1 MNILIHGT
9 LLNPGGIS
17 HHTKEFSKFLS
28 KYHNVKI
35 RNFNI
40 PFSWTNYTGPDVYK
54 NLDELDDIHHK
65 MLYQQSLR
73 DSNDNLIDFPLSGY
87 DEFFKPDFHLI
98 MAEANHYYH
107 YQDYDKPVIVYF
119 PWETTKLNDA
129 FLEKL
134 KNVDYIWVPSEWQL
148 NVLKE
153 NGVNPEKIKVVP
165 EGVDPIKYNPINTN
179 NKKLRILHIG
189 TWEYRKSSYEI
200 INAFLNVF
208 GDSDNVEFRIGVNN
222 KFRKQDGPL
231 ETFRKFGLPIQ
242 KNIVFLDTLYE
253 EDYINEIQNADVY
266 VSCARSEGWNLPLI
280 QSLACGVPSIYSKC
294 GGQLEFTKEN
304 IGVGINII
312 GEEPAQKIIKINGNK
327 WNWDLYTHIGGNL
340 YLPDYQ
346 HFENELKNL
355 YNSWLNGKYDTYKKQ
370 ALLDSVFITK
380 NFNWNKIAENATN
393 ILNKYMEEKNNK
405 NKIYYLIHSVSFGD
419 TLAATPTLR
428 YLSQSHN
435 QKINVVSHKKH
446 IFKNNPYVN
455 DCLSFNEFNDLDIL
469 DIIKYESFTY
479 AGRQD
484 NNGIEKKFS
493 HIDTRQ
499 LHAID
504 LGFQLM
510 PHQME
515 YDYNPDYVE
524 LEYDLP
530 EKYVVCH
537 ITQNW
542 ANRTWDTKNWQRLIN
557 WLSENKI
564 FTILIGQDHSEKLHD
579 SISIDP
585 LIKACPKLENLYGL
599 DLTNKIELEEMYQV
613 IKSSFVIVTM
623 DTGPLHIAGCTD
635 THILQLGS
643 ATNPL
648 LRIPYRNNTQNY
660 KYDFVGGSC
669 NIFCNSDL
677 KYNVKEWGHIN
688 SIAPLTDCAENKP
701 TFECHP
707 HVDKVIDK
715 LKEII
720 KFQEEN
726 KYLEFF
732 ELLPDNDED
741 RINFNFKKTTNDVVS
756 IVVKDVTT
764 GLLRDEYTNKC
775 VRQEDGY
782 FWWTPMPGKIKNLG
796 DVDLYFYL
804 NGIQQGKKR
813 LYYDGGLDLNIN
825 GEKYKL
831 DYLDGHDYPT
841 FWEIFIHC
849 EYDKEPLCVVE
860 EGDVVLDIGANKGFF
875 TLDALQKGA
884 SKVYS
889 VEPVKHSYE
898 QIKKLLNDF
907 PNVEPINKAI
917 SETNGTITMFVDS
930 DASASNCVTSHGH
943 IFGRDSNKVEVESV
957 NINTLIEQINE
968 KINFMKVDCEG
979 SELELFKTISEK
991 NLKNIDK
998 LVIETHGDEI
1008 DKFVYDSIISNNF
1021 RVYRHN
1027 NILFA
1032 VNEN

>member
-1 MNILIHGT
+1 MMN
-9 LLNPGGIS
+9 
-17 HHTKEFSKFLS
+17 
-28 KYHNVKI
+28 
-35 RNFNI
+35 
-40 PFSWTNYTGPDVYK
+40 
-54 NLDELDDIHHK
+54 
-65 MLYQQSLR
+65 
-73 DSNDNLIDFPLSGY
+73 
-87 DEFFKPDFHLI
+87 
-98 MAEANHYYH
+98 
-107 YQDYDKPVIVYF
+107 
-119 PWETTKLNDA
+119 
-129 FLEKL
+129 
-134 KNVDYIWVPSEWQL
+134 
-148 NVLKE
+148 
-153 NGVNPEKIKVVP
+153 
-165 EGVDPIKYNPINTN
+165 
-179 NKKLRILHIG
+179 
-189 TWEYRKSSYEI
+189 
-200 INAFLNVF
+200 
-208 GDSDNVEFRIGVNN
+208 
-222 KFRKQDGPL
+222 KQ
-231 ETFRKFGLPIQ
+231 
-242 KNIVFLDTLYE
+242 
-253 EDYINEIQNADVY
+253 
-266 VSCARSEGWNLPLI
+266 
-280 QSLACGVPSIYSKC
+280 
-294 GGQLEFTKEN
+294 
-304 IGVGINII
+304 
-312 GEEPAQKIIKINGNK
+312 
-327 WNWDLYTHIGGNL
+327 
-340 YLPDYQ
+340 
-346 HFENELKNL
+346 
-355 YNSWLNGKYDTYKKQ
+355 
-370 ALLDSVFITK
+370 
-380 NFNWNKIAENATN
+380 
-393 ILNKYMEEKNNK
+393 
-405 NKIYYLIHSVSFGD
+405 IYYLIHSVSFGD

-455 DCLSFNEFNDLDIL
+455 DCLSFNEFNDLDIP

-530 EKYVVCH
+530 KKYVVCH

-613 IKSSFVIVTM
+613 IKSSSVIVTM

-688 SIAPLTDCAENKP
+688 SVAPLTDCAENKP

-741 RINFNFKKTTNDVVS
+741 RINFNFKKITNDVVS

-764 GLLRDEYTNKC
+764 GLLRDRYTDQC
-775 VRQEDGY
+775 TRSDDGHY
-782 FWWTPMPGKIKNLG
+782 WWVPAPGRIKNLG
-796 DVDLYFYL
+796 DIDLYFYL
-804 NGIQQGKKR
+804 NDEPQGKKR
-813 LYYDGGLDLNIN
+813 LCYDGGLDLTIN
-825 GEKYKL
+825 GEKYAL
-831 DYLDGHDYPT
+831 DYLDGHDYST
-841 FWEIFIHC
+841 FWEIFIHR

-930 DASASNCVTSHGH
+930 DASVTNCVTSHGH